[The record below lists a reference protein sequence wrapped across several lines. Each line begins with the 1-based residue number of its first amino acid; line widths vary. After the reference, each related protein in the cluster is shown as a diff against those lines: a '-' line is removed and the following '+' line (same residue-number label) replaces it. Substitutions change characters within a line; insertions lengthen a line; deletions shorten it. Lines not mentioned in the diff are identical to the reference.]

1 MREYTRGCPEPA
13 WMVTSTYVAAAGRTL
28 PAYLYSLSRVD
39 ESASY
44 AADDRTPLTP
54 VPWELAIEAAA
65 RLRSRKSPRTRPV
78 VSGSCAGSV
87 GMIR

>member
-1 MREYTRGCPEPA
+1 MREYTRGCPEPG

-44 AADDRTPLTP
+44 ARMTAHL
-54 VPWELAIEAAA
+54 
-65 RLRSRKSPRTRPV
+65 
-78 VSGSCAGSV
+78 
-87 GMIR
+87 